1 MSGVEAGHSL
11 ARCATLSTRKHNFS
25 LWCTSRGYGMAR
37 KFSRWLH
44 TEHAP
49 RREAPL
55 RLSSLQQSILYWL
68 QNELRRRQ
76 RAGDMGSVP
85 YPELVR
91 AIDADKASITSE
103 VRSLLQKDLLGMSL
117 PAGEWVRYIVLTD
130 KGEAYAK
137 TLSGNVQKLRRR
149 R

>member
-1 MSGVEAGHSL
+1 
-11 ARCATLSTRKHNFS
+11 
-25 LWCTSRGYGMAR
+25 MAR
-37 KFSRWLH
+37 KLSRWLH
-44 TEHAP
+44 TERTP
-49 RREAPL
+49 QREAPL
-55 RLSSLQQSILYWL
+55 RLSALQQSILYWL
-68 QNELRRRQ
+68 QHELRRRQ
-76 RAGDMGSVP
+76 RAGDIGRVP

-103 VRSLLQKDLLGMSL
+103 VRSLLQKELLGMAL

-130 KGEAYAK
+130 KGEAYAQ

>member
-1 MSGVEAGHSL
+1 RGSRAFFGQMCYSICTQAQFLTLVHVE
-11 ARCATLSTRKHNFS
+11 
-25 LWCTSRGYGMAR
+25 GYRMAR
-37 KFSRWLH
+37 KFSRWPH
-44 TEHAP
+44 TEQAP
-49 RREAPL
+49 QRQAPV

-68 QNELRRRQ
+68 QHELRRRK
-76 RAGDMGSVP
+76 RAGDMVSVR

-103 VRSLLQKDLLGMSL
+103 VRALLQKELLGMSL
-117 PAGEWVRYIVLTD
+117 PTGEWVRYIVLTD

-137 TLSGNVQKLRRR
+137 TLSGNVQRLRRR